1 MDFSKILSLFS
12 EINIYTIAL
21 RLALSAFLSGLLGLD
36 RGRKNRPAGFR
47 TYMLVSIG
55 ATMIMMTNQF
65 VHEQFG
71 TSDPVRM
78 GAQVVSGIG
87 FLGAGTILSVGRGE
101 VKGMTTA
108 AGLWAAGCI
117 GLSVGIGFYG
127 GAILGGVLVYMILHS
142 AKNIDSRIKS
152 DTGII
157 RLYIEFDREQR
168 FSTFIETA
176 REYGFDIYD
185 LDIEKSKNR
194 ENAITIIML
203 TAKSRIKRSD
213 EQIID
218 ILSEIN
224 GVLFI
229 HEI

>member
-108 AGLWAAGCI
+108 AGL
-117 GLSVGIGFYG
+117 
-127 GAILGGVLVYMILHS
+127 
-142 AKNIDSRIKS
+142 
-152 DTGII
+152 
-157 RLYIEFDREQR
+157 
-168 FSTFIETA
+168 
-176 REYGFDIYD
+176 
-185 LDIEKSKNR
+185 
-194 ENAITIIML
+194 
-203 TAKSRIKRSD
+203 
-213 EQIID
+213 
-218 ILSEIN
+218 
-224 GVLFI
+224 
-229 HEI
+229 

>member
-1 MDFSKILSLFS
+1 
-12 EINIYTIAL
+12 
-21 RLALSAFLSGLLGLD
+21 
-36 RGRKNRPAGFR
+36 
-47 TYMLVSIG
+47 
-55 ATMIMMTNQF
+55 
-65 VHEQFG
+65 
-71 TSDPVRM
+71 
-78 GAQVVSGIG
+78 
-87 FLGAGTILSVGRGE
+87 
-101 VKGMTTA
+101 
-108 AGLWAAGCI
+108 
-117 GLSVGIGFYG
+117 
-127 GAILGGVLVYMILHS
+127 MILHS